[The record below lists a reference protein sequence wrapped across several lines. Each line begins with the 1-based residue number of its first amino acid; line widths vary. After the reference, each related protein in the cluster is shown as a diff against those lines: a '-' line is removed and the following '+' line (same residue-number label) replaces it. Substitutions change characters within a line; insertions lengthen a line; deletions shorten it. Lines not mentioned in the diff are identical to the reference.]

1 MEHQSF
7 NPRTHAGCDPR
18 KLNKFLHGFGFQ
30 STHPRGVR
38 REQVVNVL
46 AVVLFQSTHPRGV
59 RQSVVGGQ
67 SVGRRVSIH
76 APTRGAT
83 QREAVGEIAGKFQST
98 HPRGVR
104 HAVGADAVPSYSWF
118 QSTHPRGVR
127 QHGDDYRVGKT
138 KFQSTHPRG
147 VRPSRVFLFLVSRA
161 SFNPRTHA
169 GCDWLM
175 VYASEHEMM
184 FQSTHPR
191 GVRRIEAG
199 IKVSH
204 LKFQSTHPRGVRRS
218 LWEWRLPK

>member
-1 MEHQSF
+1 MRPSYV
-7 NPRTHAGCDPR
+7 RARVTCVRVSIHAP
-18 KLNKFLHGFGFQ
+18 
-30 STHPRGVR
+30 TRGATSVSR
-38 REQVVNVL
+38 RHSKRL
-46 AVVLFQSTHPRGV
+46 FLFQSTHPRGV

-191 GVRRIEAG
+191 GVRR
-199 IKVSH
+199 
-204 LKFQSTHPRGVRRS
+204 S